1 MEILSESEMSI
12 QARMKSFGE
21 NSIHQFFKSEVSVDV
36 YIQFF
41 DKKWVA
47 IAD

>member
-1 MEILSESEMSI
+1 
-12 QARMKSFGE
+12 
-21 NSIHQFFKSEVSVDV
+21 VDE

-47 IAD
+47 IADYMGLLYRQQMEGDWLVFTVTKK